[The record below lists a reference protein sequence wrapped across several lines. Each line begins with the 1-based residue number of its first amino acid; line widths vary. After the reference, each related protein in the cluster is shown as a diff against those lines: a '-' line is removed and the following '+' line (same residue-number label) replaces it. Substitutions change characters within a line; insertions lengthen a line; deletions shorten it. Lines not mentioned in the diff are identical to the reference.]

1 MAMIKRAKSGHI
13 DEVAENTTPLSDL
26 NIELSGTPIKDV
38 LTIPINSEA
47 SIDIDLDAD
56 DEDEIAVR
64 V

>member
-1 MAMIKRAKSGHI
+1 MAMIKRATTGHI
-13 DEVAENTTPLSDL
+13 DEVSETTTPLSDL
-26 NIELSGTPIKDV
+26 NIELNGTPIKDV
-38 LTIPINSEA
+38 LTIPINSEV